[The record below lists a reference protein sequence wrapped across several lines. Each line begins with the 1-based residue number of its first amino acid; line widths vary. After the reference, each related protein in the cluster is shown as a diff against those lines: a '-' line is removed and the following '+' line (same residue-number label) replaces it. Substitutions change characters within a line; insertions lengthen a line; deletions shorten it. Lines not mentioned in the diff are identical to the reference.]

1 MEAERQMSDDRP
13 KRETM
18 SVEEA
23 TVSNMWEIAA
33 IVEVLERKGLCTK
46 QDLYDSI
53 TEFRRKNP
61 RASIP
66 ETAFPEPYL
75 LTETENTIIDDML
88 ELLNKHGLTSHQS
101 MNLLER
107 LGRIIEMGQQGAKG
121 TTH

>member
-1 MEAERQMSDDRP
+1 MSDDRP

-33 IVEVLERKGLCTK
+33 IVEVLVRKGLCAK
-46 QDLYDSI
+46 QDLYDII

-66 ETAFPEPYL
+66 ETAFP
-75 LTETENTIIDDML
+75 
-88 ELLNKHGLTSHQS
+88 
-101 MNLLER
+101 
-107 LGRIIEMGQQGAKG
+107 
-121 TTH
+121 